1 MVEVSELTASD
12 HAAIA
17 SSPSIQAALSSSSAS
32 PALVTPPPS
41 SLFYT
46 PSMMMSTMNASL
58 SATGGSCVLNRK
70 LDDGSLVPASQGE
83 KDAADAAAK
92 MRQSAEQIANLT
104 QEEKGMWAEDRR
116 GHGNDHYREGEFQKA
131 MDVYMTCLV
140 GMAPADSP
148 PAELRA
154 SDEKIALPA
163 LLNMAACAFQLG
175 NYSKTVQICDQATS
189 LASGVGRESGKVAAR
204 RGRARMKR
212 GEHDLAAKD
221 LRKALE
227 LFGEGGE
234 GSAEVMRDLR
244 RVKEL
249 KGKARENREK
259 MEKAMKDTMEKGRE
273 KGEESF
279 YGSRKG
285 EREREAEKMK
295 KKKAVSSFSS
305 DAGAAEKKGGGAKEE
320 GKKGF
325 EFTFMHAL
333 AAAAA
338 VLVAYYSVFPPA

>member
-131 MDVYMTCLV
+131 MDV
-140 GMAPADSP
+140 
-148 PAELRA
+148 
-154 SDEKIALPA
+154 
-163 LLNMAACAFQLG
+163 
-175 NYSKTVQICDQATS
+175 
-189 LASGVGRESGKVAAR
+189 
-204 RGRARMKR
+204 
-212 GEHDLAAKD
+212 
-221 LRKALE
+221 
-227 LFGEGGE
+227 
-234 GSAEVMRDLR
+234 
-244 RVKEL
+244 
-249 KGKARENREK
+249 
-259 MEKAMKDTMEKGRE
+259 
-273 KGEESF
+273 
-279 YGSRKG
+279 
-285 EREREAEKMK
+285 
-295 KKKAVSSFSS
+295 
-305 DAGAAEKKGGGAKEE
+305 
-320 GKKGF
+320 
-325 EFTFMHAL
+325 
-333 AAAAA
+333 
-338 VLVAYYSVFPPA
+338 